1 MLQEIIAKSQLGEN
15 LGIIAGIYEY
25 FRRIDRAGVHSSI
38 FTAGRPCLAVSELP
52 GQLPE
57 VSTVMEGASSFFFL
71 NIFSFKKKNE

>member
-38 FTAGRPCLAVSELP
+38 FTIGRPCLAFSELP
-52 GQLPE
+52 GQLPD
-57 VSTVMEGASSFFFL
+57 VKYCHGRCFF
-71 NIFSFKKKNE
+71 FKKKKTKHIFI